1 MGNEMKD
8 YERIILKKSFQNSEI
23 LSQVLIIVPD
33 DFFKDELHDL
43 FFKSMKFLFD
53 GHQPVNMTSMID
65 VLKDSG
71 NEDHIATFKSIVV
84 ANYQDEDDWK
94 YHLNVLV
101 TFYNR
106 AKALRIAAKLQENAI
121 TWTTKQIHSY
131 LESVKDEIVF
141 SKKEVRHIKSII
153 NEVQEE
159 VVSDTIPY
167 LVTGNEK
174 FDRIVTLSVNNIL
187 LLAGGKGSAKSRFT
201 LFIID
206 RVLKMNENVSVM
218 WLNFEMSSVTMVQLL
233 VARRTG
239 FTTKQISRKGHKLE
253 EDDIKAINKAIE
265 DISDYDMEFCSK
277 PMTIG
282 EIFNEFKKFCSH
294 RKDKRNILVIDNLG
308 LILSNANKNQI
319 DVDEYIAK
327 KIVQLREET
336 GALIIPIHH
345 LTKEQGVRTN
355 IKNAYAP
362 KIEDIRGST
371 RIPDY
376 AKQVILIH
384 KPSNFKDLVTQEELK
399 GTYTNKAG
407 VTINRAKVIK
417 DLIILDVAK
426 NRDDSQEYIRF
437 TSNLG
442 HCRFKEWEAK

>member
-1 MGNEMKD
+1 MGNEMKN
-8 YERIILKKSFQNSEI
+8 YEKIILKKSFQDNEI
-23 LSQVLIIVPD
+23 LSQIIIIAPE

-53 GHQPVNMTSMID
+53 NHMPVNMTSMVD
-65 VLKDSG
+65 VLKESG
-71 NEDHIATFKSIVV
+71 NEDHITTFKSIVV

-106 AKALRIAAKLQENAI
+106 AKTLKIAAKLQENAI
-121 TWTTKQIHSY
+121 TWTTKQIFSY

-141 SKKEVRHIKSII
+141 PKKEIRHITSVI
-153 NEVQEE
+153 NEMKND

-167 LVTGNEK
+167 LVTGNDK
-174 FDRIVTLSVNNIL
+174 FDRIVTLSINNIL

-201 LFIID
+201 LFLID
-206 RVLKMNENVSVM
+206 RVLKMNDDASVM
-218 WLNFEMSSVTMVQLL
+218 WLNFEMASITMAQLL
-233 VARRTG
+233 VTRRTG
-239 FTTKQISRKGHKLE
+239 LSTKQISRKGYKLSE
-253 EDDIKAINKAIE
+253 EEIQAINKAIE
-265 DISDYDMEFCSK
+265 DISSYDMEFCSK

-282 EIFNEFKKFCSH
+282 EICNEFKKFCSR
-294 RKDKRNILVIDNLG
+294 RKGRRNILVIDNLG
-308 LILSNANKNQI
+308 LILSSANKNQI

-336 GALIIPIHH
+336 EALIIPIHH

-376 AKQVILIH
+376 ANQVILIH
-384 KPSNFKDLVTQEELK
+384 KPSNFKDLVAQEELK

-426 NRDDSQEYIRF
+426 NRDDNQEYIRF